1 MEFSGIFDDFCE
13 TVVTFPANDNIPL
26 TQNWV
31 IDKQLSEHICRLTER
46 DIGEGLGPSF
56 AAGKFACHIENGAET
71 EFHKSTRRAAQATT
85 SPGHAEIA
93 AFKTLRSAQSDVAPQ
108 LLALRQDKQGN
119 DGLIPGGYI
128 DYLVW
133 ATVPGKPLAKEEFW
147 RLHPSLRKIIRGK
160 FKVLYSELGSFGFE
174 LSHSHIGKIIY
185 DADSQ
190 TMHLCGLRAANELDK
205 NVEWNDTLYAYY
217 GLIQV
222 PPVQSWPE
230 DRASWIW

>member
-1 MEFSGIFDDFCE
+1 MRIYQQ
-13 TVVTFPANDNIPL
+13 VPNL
-26 TQNWV
+26 
-31 IDKQLSEHICRLTER
+31 R
-46 DIGEGLGPSF
+46 
-56 AAGKFACHIENGAET
+56 T
-71 EFHKSTRRAAQATT
+71 EFHKSARRAAQATT

-108 LLALRQDKQGN
+108 LLAFQDKQGN
-119 DGLIPGGYI
+119 EGLIPGGYI

-133 ATVPGKPLAKEEFW
+133 ATVPGKPLTKEEFW
-147 RLHPSLRKIIRGK
+147 RLHPSLRNTIRDK
-160 FKVLYSELGSFGFE
+160 FKVPYSELGSFGFE

-205 NVEWNDTLYAYY
+205 NVEWNDTVYAFY
-217 GLIQV
+217 GLIQI
-222 PPVQSWPE
+222 PPVQGWPE

>member
-13 TVVTFPANDNIPL
+13 TVVTFPANNNIPL

-31 IDKQLSEHICRLTER
+31 IDKQLSEHICRLTEH

-56 AAGKFACHIENGAET
+56 AAGKFACHIENSAETGIMRIYQQVPNLRT
-71 EFHKSTRRAAQATT
+71 EFHKSARRAAQATT

-133 ATVPGKPLAKEEFW
+133 ATVPGKPLTKKEFW
-147 RLHPSLRKIIRGK
+147 RLHPSLRKIIRDK
-160 FKVLYSELGSFGFE
+160 FKVLYRFVRL
-174 LSHSHIGKIIY
+174 
-185 DADSQ
+185 
-190 TMHLCGLRAANELDK
+190 
-205 NVEWNDTLYAYY
+205 LYPLYSMKQQ
-217 GLIQV
+217 LF
-222 PPVQSWPE
+222 
-230 DRASWIW
+230 